1 MWLPTSS
8 GEPPKLESLSRLWPG
23 IEGEYRSP
31 SCRARLPRPWRDESP
46 STTLG
51 WDAIGEAVY
60 AQKSIQPRDQG
71 TPEVRWS
78 TCAYSAILLDSELLT
93 HLSFSRFSSG
103 SSAMGGLR
111 CTEIRGRSI
120 RCNRVGDAVL
130 EAERSTPF
138 FRSL

>member
-8 GEPPKLESLSRLWPG
+8 GEPPTLESLSRLWPG

-60 AQKSIQPRDQG
+60 AQKRIQPRDQG
-71 TPEVRWS
+71 TPQAFIVLALLLWQLGDGRLEMHRDSWPQHQMQPS
-78 TCAYSAILLDSELLT
+78 RRCCSRGPAIYT
-93 HLSFSRFSSG
+93 VF
-103 SSAMGGLR
+103 
-111 CTEIRGRSI
+111 
-120 RCNRVGDAVL
+120 
-130 EAERSTPF
+130 
-138 FRSL
+138 

>member
-51 WDAIGEAVY
+51 TRSEKRCTRKSVY
-60 AQKSIQPRDQG
+60 NQETRELLKSGGPRVL
-71 TPEVRWS
+71 T
-78 TCAYSAILLDSELLT
+78 AAILLDSELLT

-138 FRSL
+138 SRSL